1 MNKKV
6 FQFKLKLFTCFNIK
20 KMELPEIVG
29 HMMLWLPIKNVL
41 TTRIVNNVYKKAS
54 MYYSSNAPIRVKESL
69 RWFKYTF
76 PCIEHVVIKGR
87 LDIKDCDLQE
97 LSHIKSLNMSYC
109 PQPSITNQCFQ
120 SMPNL
125 RSLDLRGCYQ
135 AYSKGHFTNAIF
147 QHLTELTTFYIDQN
161 QLITNFGLQQL
172 TNLTKL
178 YVSNCNITND
188 GLSTLTKLVHLE
200 MYNLKVTDDVLDSL
214 PNLVELNLT
223 FIPISTEG
231 LLKLKKLKYLTA
243 TNCDR
248 INHCR
253 GLDILPLSSL
263 SLVYSKIKNEDLKYL
278 CHLKSLTL
286 YRSSITGTHF
296 DQLHNLERLYMYHSP
311 LQSHHIKSLTSLKKL
326 MIVGLYDCSLTQ
338 ETKKELHQLLGH
350 KLDTN

>member
-1 MNKKV
+1 
-6 FQFKLKLFTCFNIK
+6 
-20 KMELPEIVG
+20 MELPEIIG
-29 HMMLWLPIKNVL
+29 CMMLWLPIKNML
-41 TTRIVNNVYKKAS
+41 STRSVSKLYKQAS
-54 MYYSSNAPIRVKESL
+54 MYYTTNKSIHVKESL
-69 RWFKYTF
+69 RWFKDSF
-76 PCIEHVVIKGR
+76 PYLDQIVIKGR

-97 LSHIKSLNMSYC
+97 LSHIKSLDMRYC
-109 PQPSITNQCFQ
+109 PQHSITNQCFQ

-125 RSLDLRGCYQ
+125 LSLDLRGCYQ

-147 QHLTELTTFYIDQN
+147 SHLKGLTSFYIDQN
-161 QLITNFGLQQL
+161 QLITNSGIKQL
-172 TNLTKL
+172 TNLTTL

-188 GLSTLTKLVHLE
+188 GLSTLTKLIHLE

-214 PNLVELNLT
+214 PNLEELNLT

-231 LLKLKKLKYLTA
+231 LLKLKKLKYLAA

-253 GLDILPLSSL
+253 GLDIIPLSSL

-311 LQSHHIKSLTSLKKL
+311 VPSQHIKSLTSLKKL
-326 MIVGLYDCSLTQ
+326 KIIGLYDCSLSQ
-338 ETKKELHQLLGH
+338 ETKKELRQLLGN
-350 KLDTN
+350 KLDVN